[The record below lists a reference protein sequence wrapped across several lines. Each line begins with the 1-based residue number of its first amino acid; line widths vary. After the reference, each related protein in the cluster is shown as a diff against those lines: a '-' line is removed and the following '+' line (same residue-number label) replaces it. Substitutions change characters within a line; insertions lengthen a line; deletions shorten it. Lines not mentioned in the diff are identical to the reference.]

1 MRIIQFADW
10 LGIKKPYEIEIR
22 SKSHKK
28 MTAAYWGLY
37 TEKGNLSKHLIR
49 VYLGNFTNPDERPL
63 ESIIAHEMIHAW
75 QEENGINEIHGSQFK
90 NLARWMSLEFKLDY
104 IYIPDID
111 TP

>member
-1 MRIIQFADW
+1 MRIQQFADW

-49 VYLGNFTNPDERPL
+49 VYLGNFTNPNERPL

-75 QEENGINEIHGSQFK
+75 QEENGINEIHGLKFIAKAQGISRAF
-90 NLARWMSLEFKLDY
+90 NLTQVF
-104 IYIPDID
+104 IPGTDI
-111 TP
+111 